1 MKADQSGVTSSSPSG
16 ESLVYESP
24 TRSWNSR
31 HRLRWILFGVVFLC
45 AVALSGSAYIVWRY
59 RVKPFPYVKRQLLPV
74 PLIENGA
81 LVLSMPNG
89 NLVGQV
95 GVYSDEL
102 VAYLQFEYLQGLPS
116 LAGSTILMT
125 TREVADQPR
134 YVLYIVLKNDLLSQ
148 SRRLAN
154 LQIDGYIRG
163 FELDSPPSSELEQ
176 WTRETRVFDAAYH
189 QPVRKRLLQ
198 LQRSDLTS
206 AVATFILFKRR
217 TDRRVREHI
226 EPASERTFTAED
238 ARDFAADMI
247 DVAKFYGI
255 PLDMLIGIGAMEN
268 NYLDVRGDLRCAIW
282 KKHAQ
287 RGDIVLRRR
296 KGRVL
301 VSNYSQGPW
310 QITRETLRYVHRLF
324 LQDKRDYSQLPP
336 RLRPPRVLDLNHVDT
351 HVLTTYAGLLLRKL
365 LDSFNGDVEKAQG
378 AYNGGLGS
386 PNLTYSAGVSMVAK
400 YAHRVLSMAAGR
412 KGNAVDETAL
422 KVTTTSATRSSR
434 PRQPQ

>member
-1 MKADQSGVTSSSPSG
+1 MKADQSGVTSFSPSG
-16 ESLVYESP
+16 ETPACGSP
-24 TRSWNSR
+24 TRARNLPCHS
-31 HRLRWILFGVVFLC
+31 RWILFGGVFLF
-45 AVALSGSAYIVWRY
+45 AVALSGLVYIAWRY
-59 RVKPFPYVKRQLLPV
+59 RVKPFPYVNRQSLPV
-74 PLIENGA
+74 PMIENGV
-81 LVLSMPNG
+81 LVLSMPIG

-102 VAYLQFEYLQGLPS
+102 AAYLQFEYLQGLPS

-125 TREVADQPR
+125 TREVADEPR

-148 SRRLAN
+148 SRRLAK

-163 FELDSPPSSELEQ
+163 FELDSPPSSELEH
-176 WTRETRVFDAAYH
+176 WTRETRLFDAAYH

-198 LQRSDLTS
+198 LPRSDLTS

-226 EPASERTFTAED
+226 EPVADKTFTAED

-268 NYLDVRGDLRCAIW
+268 NYLDVRGDLRCAVW
-282 KKHAQ
+282 KKRAQ

-296 KGRVL
+296 RGRVL
-301 VSNYSQGPW
+301 VSNYSLGPW
-310 QITRETLRYVHRLF
+310 QITRETLRYVHRLY

-351 HVLTTYAGLLLRKL
+351 HVLTTYAGLLLRQL

-386 PNLTYSAGVSMVAK
+386 PNLTYSAGVSMVSK

-422 KVTTTSATRSSR
+422 KVTTTPMSRSSR
-434 PRQPQ
+434 LRQAP